1 MSVPTENDKL
11 MIMNES
17 RVAISG
23 LRSLPFHKVA
33 IAFNPS
39 SGGAKTFL
47 TAFHSGN
54 QALTFHQLERETLS
68 YLTFDHLSVIVFKVV
83 IATADNQRVL
93 HGN

>member
-11 MIMNES
+11 MIMNDS

-23 LRSLPFHKVA
+23 LRSLPFHKV

-47 TAFHSGN
+47 TAVHSGN
-54 QALTFHQLERETLS
+54 QTLTFHKLERETLTH
-68 YLTFDHLSVIVFKVV
+68 LTFDHLSVVVFKVV
-83 IATADNQRVL
+83 IATADNQGVL
-93 HGN
+93 HRN